1 MASAYQD
8 DFKLG
13 RNSQIDFN
21 AEEYNGETPIML
33 AASLLHFEAV
43 EILLSDP
50 RVIIEGLEKHVGIK
64 IKGRKDD
71 KQRMVDMV
79 KKEAAHRLA
88 QPKTQER
95 PMVATDFI
103 KEEHITKKS
112 DEHNDQDGLT
122 FTIDSRPEK
131 VPQPATTPAEKGRRK
146 VKKKNALRS
155 AIQAA
160 KKEDSDLV
168 MHLSDVSEE
177 PLDDAP
183 AYSNEGPILTVRDSV
198 VENFMGGDGPV
209 VHAEAFEFSCWWH
222 FMKAVEPNYKEK
234 ILSYLH
240 NYLTKNE

>member
-1 MASAYQD
+1 MASVYQD
-8 DFKLG
+8 DFKSG
-13 RNSQIDFN
+13 RNSQIDLN
-21 AEEYNGETPIML
+21 AEDYNGETPIML
-33 AASLLHFEAV
+33 AASLLHFEVV

-79 KKEAAHRLA
+79 KKEAAHRLV
-88 QPKTQER
+88 QPKTQE
-95 PMVATDFI
+95 PSMVATDFI

-131 VPQPATTPAEKGRRK
+131 APELATTPAEKSQRK
-146 VKKKNALRS
+146 ARKKNILRL
-155 AIQAA
+155 A
-160 KKEDSDLV
+160 
-168 MHLSDVSEE
+168 MHLSGVSEE
-177 PLDDAP
+177 PLDYAP
-183 AYSNEGPILTVRDSV
+183 AYSNEGSILTVRDSD
-198 VENFMGGDGPV
+198 VENFMGGDGPA

-222 FMKAVEPNYKEK
+222 FMKVVEPNYKEK
-234 ILSYLH
+234 ILNYLH

>member
-33 AASLLHFEAV
+33 AVSLLHFKVV

-50 RVIIEGLEKHVGIK
+50 RVIIEGLEKYVGIK

-131 VPQPATTPAEKGRRK
+131 VLSSSLITWNVKRKELFFSGDFNQFHAIFNLEKLGKHIVLNVNSFKLGENCNIWFVSIRCK
-146 VKKKNALRS
+146 TIILLSTQLSKNC
-155 AIQAA
+155 
-160 KKEDSDLV
+160 V
-168 MHLSDVSEE
+168 MHTRLW
-177 PLDDAP
+177 LD
-183 AYSNEGPILTVRDSV
+183 SNR
-198 VENFMGGDGPV
+198 N
-209 VHAEAFEFSCWWH
+209 
-222 FMKAVEPNYKEK
+222 
-234 ILSYLH
+234 
-240 NYLTKNE
+240 

>member
-1 MASAYQD
+1 
-8 DFKLG
+8 
-13 RNSQIDFN
+13 
-21 AEEYNGETPIML
+21 
-33 AASLLHFEAV
+33 
-43 EILLSDP
+43 
-50 RVIIEGLEKHVGIK
+50 
-64 IKGRKDD
+64 
-71 KQRMVDMV
+71 MV

-88 QPKTQER
+88 QPKTQEP

-198 VENFMGGDGPV
+198 VENFMGGDGPA